1 MKSPAGSHPLRSDAL
16 LLLTAAIWG
25 FAFVAQRA
33 SMEHIGPF
41 TFNALR
47 FGIGSLVLL
56 PFVLRRRT
64 ETASAGAPSSDGS
77 QGVLDRKLL
86 TSALIAGMVLFAGA
100 SLQQTGLVYTTAGK
114 AGFITGLYVILVPLF
129 GLLWRHR
136 PGLGGWLGAVL
147 AIAGLFLL
155 SVDERLAIAR
165 GDALVLAGAFAW
177 AAHVL
182 LIARLSRDHPPLT
195 LAAAQFLV
203 CALVS
208 TAIAVAF
215 EHTTWAGIVSAL
227 APILYSGLLSG
238 GIAFTLQVVAQ
249 RTAPPAHAAIIMSLE
264 AVFAA
269 FGGWLVLH
277 ESLSA
282 RDLAGC
288 ALMLAGMLVSQF
300 AKRAYPE
307 SAPQ

>member
-136 PGLGGWLGAVL
+136 PGLGGWLDS
-147 AIAGLFLL
+147 FC
-155 SVDERLAIAR
+155 S
-165 GDALVLAGAFAW
+165 AW
-177 AAHVL
+177 MSASRSRVAMPSFSQAPLPGPHTCSS
-182 LIARLSRDHPPLT
+182 SRD
-195 LAAAQFLV
+195 
-203 CALVS
+203 S
-208 TAIAVAF
+208 RAITPRSRWRPRSF
-215 EHTTWAGIVSAL
+215 S
-227 APILYSGLLSG
+227 
-238 GIAFTLQVVAQ
+238 
-249 RTAPPAHAAIIMSLE
+249 
-264 AVFAA
+264 
-269 FGGWLVLH
+269 
-277 ESLSA
+277 SA
-282 RDLAGC
+282 RW
-288 ALMLAGMLVSQF
+288 
-300 AKRAYPE
+300 
-307 SAPQ
+307 